1 MWRLRHAGILL
12 SILLPILAPPVATPT
27 EAGEASPR
35 LTDLTL
41 EELLQVEVV
50 SGASKYEQKV
60 TEAPASV
67 TVVTSD
73 EIGAFGYRTLA
84 EILQS
89 VRGFFVRDDRNYTYV
104 GVRGFGRVGDYNTRV
119 LLLIDGHRVNEDI
132 FDGMY
137 VGTEAVLDVDLIER
151 VEVIRGPGSALYG
164 TNALLAVV
172 NIVTRSGGSRDG
184 FEASALA
191 GSYGSREGRFGY
203 GRKLAGGADVLFSG
217 SRYSSGGQ
225 DLFFSE
231 FDSPATNDGIAED
244 NDRDSYYRLFGK
256 VAFKNLRVEAGHSS
270 RLKGVPTASFGTIF
284 NDGRE
289 ETRDSHS
296 YLDVLYQ
303 RQLGGSGELTQRL
316 YADRYYYHGHYPYDY
331 PPVTVFKDFS
341 WGYWLGTETRLV
353 TRVSDK
359 HRLMAGI
366 EYRDH
371 IRQDLL
377 NYDQDPYLL
386 YLDERR
392 SSWDGAVYV
401 QDEFSP
407 SSKWTLDLGLRYDR
421 YELTGGSTN
430 PRIAV
435 IHSLSRKTTLKGLYG
450 QAFRA
455 PNAYELFYP
464 QGASTFKPNPGL
476 QPETVRTVEVI
487 LEHYWRKARLAGSVF
502 RSAMSDLVTLKTDP
516 LDGLFFFANDLG
528 VRTIGAELELDWK
541 WSGGRSLRFSHA
553 WQSSDDLLTDAVL
566 VNSPKNLSKL
576 NLVLPLPGRRLTAA
590 VETQYSSARK
600 TVSGNAAAPFWLANL
615 NLVSRDLPGGIEVSV
630 GVFNLFDREYGE
642 PGSEEHV
649 QDQIMQ
655 NGRSLRG
662 RLTWRF

>member
-1 MWRLRHAGILL
+1 MRRLRHAGILL
-12 SILLPILAPPVATPT
+12 AVLLSILAPPAATPA
-27 EAGEASPR
+27 ECGEAPP
-35 LTDLTL
+35 DLTEMTL
-41 EELLQVEVV
+41 EQLLQVEIV
-50 SGASKYEQKV
+50 SGASKYEQRV

-73 EIGAFGYRTLA
+73 EIRAFGYRTLG
-84 EILQS
+84 EILQG

-151 VEVIRGPGSALYG
+151 VEVIRGPGSTLYG

-172 NIVTRSGGSRDG
+172 NVVTRRGESRDG

-191 GSYGSREGRFGY
+191 GSYNSSEGRLGY

-231 FDSPATNDGIAED
+231 FDSPGTNDGIAED
-244 NDRDSYYRLFGK
+244 NDRDRSYRLFGK
-256 VAFKNLRVEAGHSS
+256 VAFKNFRVEAAHSA
-270 RLKGVPTASFGTIF
+270 RVKGVPTASFGTIF

-289 ETRDSHS
+289 KTVDSHS
-296 YLDVLYQ
+296 YVDALYE
-303 RQLGGSGELTQRL
+303 RPLGESGEFTQRV
-316 YADRYYYHGHYPYDY
+316 YADRYYYHGDYPYDY
-331 PPVTVFKDFS
+331 PPVTLFKDFT
-341 WGYWLGTETRLV
+341 WGYWVGTETRLIA
-353 TRVSDK
+353 RLSEK
-359 HRLMAGI
+359 HRLLAGI

-371 IRQDLL
+371 IRQDIL

-392 SSWDGAVYV
+392 STWDGAVYV
-401 QDEFSP
+401 QDEYSP
-407 SSKWTLDLGLRYDR
+407 SSNWTLDLGLRYDR
-421 YELTGGSTN
+421 YELTGGATN

-435 IHSLSRKTTLKGLYG
+435 ICSLSPKTTLKGLYG

-464 QGASTFKPNPGL
+464 QGASTYKPNPGL

-487 LEHYWRKARLAGSVF
+487 LEHYWRNARLAGSAF
-502 RSAMSDLVTLKTDP
+502 RSAMTDLVSLKTDP
-516 LDGLFFFANDLG
+516 LDGLFFFANDRG
-528 VRTIGAELELDWK
+528 VRTIGAEIELDWK
-541 WSGGRSLRFSHA
+541 WRGGRSLRFSHA
-553 WQSSDDLLTDAVL
+553 WQSSEDLLTGAIL
-566 VNSPKNLSKL
+566 VNSPKNLAKL
-576 NLVLPLPGRRLTAA
+576 NVILPLPGRRLTAA

-600 TVSGNAAAPFWLANL
+600 TLAGNAAPFWLANL
-615 NLVSRDLPGGIEVSV
+615 NLVTRDLPGGLEVSV

-649 QDQIMQ
+649 QDQIPQ